1 MFGRDASQTISC
13 ALVVYII
20 LEGLRRWGISLY
32 FALFL
37 RWVGD
42 EIIENSVLRCTF
54 APEN

>member
-1 MFGRDASQTISC
+1 MFGRDASQTIFC

-20 LEGLRRWGISLY
+20 LEGLRGQGGSPY
-32 FALFL
+32 FILFL
-37 RWVGD
+37 KWAGD